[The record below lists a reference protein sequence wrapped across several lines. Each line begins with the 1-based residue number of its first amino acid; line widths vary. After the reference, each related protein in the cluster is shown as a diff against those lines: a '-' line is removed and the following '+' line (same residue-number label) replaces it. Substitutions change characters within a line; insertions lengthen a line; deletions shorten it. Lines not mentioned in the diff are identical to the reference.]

1 MGNNN
6 TVSQSFIGIGG
17 GGLQTTKNIVLD
29 SARMKRNLKDGSKQ
43 SDRKGNLTDK
53 NSSSKRF
60 DFDSDN
66 EDFEKQVRKSEKKQ
80 RQIDEV
86 DVKVNLM
93 QSKMNNRN
101 RMEMEQEYGDG
112 DHKENDIDEV
122 QMDSDAFSQSIRMVN
137 NNNTNSMHN
146 VPNSNNPANN
156 TNNTNN
162 ANRLNLDL
170 SSLNNPTPN
179 KPKRNNFVDEIEAK
193 IDTDNNPHIG
203 AKLDQLNQ
211 LQNTFKSIINNS
223 TPESE
228 VTPVDPIHDRSR
240 RCKSQTQQQHEYEY
254 EQQSERFLHSFS
266 VSNLLEVDLQVAL
279 AITDAVAAVAPG
291 QTGRD
296 SDRHGAL
303 GRAPQHGAVPTADQ
317 RHQQGPQHEGDGKDG
332 AGQQGGRLGLAL
344 PQNHARTL
352 HHGVRVHLQESSP
365 RTLQAEFVKRL
376 CEMRVVMRNLDFDNL
391 FWFTFDILYYLLLD
405 NFEKLGELT
414 SDDMKQGEKI
424 KYLLNQGALRVLEN
438 VNSTL
443 IIKVLLK
450 MLRKVCAFLKD
461 KCV

>member
-1 MGNNN
+1 
-6 TVSQSFIGIGG
+6 
-17 GGLQTTKNIVLD
+17 
-29 SARMKRNLKDGSKQ
+29 MKRNLKDGSKQ

-228 VTPVDPIHDRSR
+228 VTPVDPIHD
-240 RCKSQTQQQHEYEY
+240 
-254 EQQSERFLHSFS
+254 
-266 VSNLLEVDLQVAL
+266 
-279 AITDAVAAVAPG
+279 
-291 QTGRD
+291 
-296 SDRHGAL
+296 
-303 GRAPQHGAVPTADQ
+303 
-317 RHQQGPQHEGDGKDG
+317 
-332 AGQQGGRLGLAL
+332 
-344 PQNHARTL
+344 
-352 HHGVRVHLQESSP
+352 
-365 RTLQAEFVKRL
+365 
-376 CEMRVVMRNLDFDNL
+376 
-391 FWFTFDILYYLLLD
+391 
-405 NFEKLGELT
+405 
-414 SDDMKQGEKI
+414 
-424 KYLLNQGALRVLEN
+424 
-438 VNSTL
+438 
-443 IIKVLLK
+443 
-450 MLRKVCAFLKD
+450 
-461 KCV
+461 